1 MTRTGS
7 AGRATDRWAHPAAD
21 PRVTSNSLAA
31 HAGPPTRTA
40 VLAPS
45 HQPSRLLTSITPK
58 GLPAPEL
65 Q

>member
-7 AGRATDRWAHPAAD
+7 TGRATDRWAHPAVD
-21 PRVTSNSLAA
+21 PRVASNSLAA

-45 HQPSRLLTSITPK
+45 HQLTSITPK